1 MAKEKQSES
10 QAIAKQKPS
19 SAPAVRNP
27 SPFEEMDRLFENF
40 FGRTWPRTW
49 LHPFHWERPMWS
61 GMTPF
66 SGYWPKADVIDRDT
80 ELVVRI
86 EVPGVKKEDLDVSMT
101 DNAVTIRGT
110 TAEKHEE
117 KKDNYYRSE
126 TSRGE
131 FSRTVAL
138 PCEVDGSKVKAK
150 LDNGVLELTLPKQEK
165 SKRKSVTI
173 E

>member
-1 MAKEKQSES
+1 MFPHVRGWAGES
-10 QAIAKQKPS
+10 SCKP
-19 SAPAVRNP
+19 AR
-27 SPFEEMDRLFENF
+27 D
-40 FGRTWPRTW
+40 WP
-49 LHPFHWERPMWS
+49 HWERPAWAELAA
-61 GMTPF
+61 PF
-66 SGYWPKADVIDRDT
+66 GGYWPKVDVVDRDT